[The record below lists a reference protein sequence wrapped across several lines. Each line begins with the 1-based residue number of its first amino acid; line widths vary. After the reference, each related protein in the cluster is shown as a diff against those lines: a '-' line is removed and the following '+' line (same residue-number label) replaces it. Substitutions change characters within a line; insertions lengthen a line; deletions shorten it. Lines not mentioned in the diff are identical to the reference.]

1 MSAGTRYLVAFDRI
15 GRNRDVRAVEFDAD
29 SPDDLARQIREYAR
43 PHLIAQDVEVEV
55 NVDTGRGQ
63 IFAGPHHGG
72 NFTVAVVPLGDL
84 AGGVR

>member
-43 PHLIAQDVEVEV
+43 PHLIAQD
-55 NVDTGRGQ
+55 
-63 IFAGPHHGG
+63 
-72 NFTVAVVPLGDL
+72 L